1 MSGDSGSV
9 NQKYARYIRDKVNQL
24 LQVMG
29 TFPLK
34 PEELDDETLLDLDPI
49 GIIAD
54 SFGQI
59 LEHMRETNR
68 ELTMARDQLQ
78 AIFDATGVGISIIDN
93 DFRIINCNEKQR
105 ELLVD
110 KSLGDV
116 RGRHCYEVYCGKGSP
131 GLDCPAIDTLATGR
145 SVVVREVEKKGNH
158 FQIVTSPFKDSDGNI
173 VGAIEVLLNINE
185 KKKTQELYH
194 RAEKLVA
201 LGQLSAGIA
210 HELNTPLGSILGYAR
225 LMMKDKNLDET
236 QRERLSVIAEQAKRG
251 SAIISGLL
259 SFARQSNSA
268 LKDAQKEDINAVI
281 SDVLKML
288 GTEMEKRNIKLIAE
302 FKKLPPVKMD
312 RRQMEQVIINL
323 LLNAVQALD
332 KDGWIKIRTGCG
344 GGFLKI
350 EIEDNGPGIGD
361 DIKDKIFEPFFT
373 TKPVGQGT
381 GLGLFICSGIV
392 SEHGGSIHV
401 ESSEEGGALFTI
413 TLPLD
418 KKM

>member
-1 MSGDSGSV
+1 MSGDSGSA

-93 DFRIINCNEKQR
+93 DLRIINCNEKQK

-116 RGRHCYEVYCGKGSP
+116 RGRHCYEVYCSKESP

-185 KKKTQELYH
+185 KKK
-194 RAEKLVA
+194 
-201 LGQLSAGIA
+201 
-210 HELNTPLGSILGYAR
+210 NP
-225 LMMKDKNLDET
+225 
-236 QRERLSVIAEQAKRG
+236 
-251 SAIISGLL
+251 
-259 SFARQSNSA
+259 
-268 LKDAQKEDINAVI
+268 
-281 SDVLKML
+281 
-288 GTEMEKRNIKLIAE
+288 
-302 FKKLPPVKMD
+302 
-312 RRQMEQVIINL
+312 
-323 LLNAVQALD
+323 
-332 KDGWIKIRTGCG
+332 
-344 GGFLKI
+344 
-350 EIEDNGPGIGD
+350 
-361 DIKDKIFEPFFT
+361 
-373 TKPVGQGT
+373 
-381 GLGLFICSGIV
+381 
-392 SEHGGSIHV
+392 
-401 ESSEEGGALFTI
+401 GALPQGRKTCRSRTAFRRYSA
-413 TLPLD
+413 
-418 KKM
+418 